1 MTTEP
6 YRAIIV
12 DDEQHCLQT
21 LEYELQRHCPGIAVV
36 ATATSGEVALARI
49 AALRPDLLF
58 LDIEMPEMSG
68 FELLERLDMQQ
79 GLSVIFVTAFDHYA
93 LKAFRYAAVDYLLK
107 PVAGDQLKEA
117 VRRATARGMP
127 SEFGR
132 HLETL
137 LYNLK
142 DGFRSPRIAVPAGR
156 GVDFVDVQDIL
167 YCIAESNYTHLY
179 LTGNR
184 KYVMSRTLKDV
195 EHLLPGEDFFR
206 VHQSHLIHFRY
217 LQRYVRDDG
226 GYVIMADGKNIP
238 VGKRRRD
245 ELMARIR
252 MH

>member
-1 MTTEP
+1 MTTKTHS
-6 YRAIIV
+6 AILV
-12 DDEQHCLQT
+12 DDESHCLQT
-21 LEYELQRHCPGIAVV
+21 LEYELGRHCPEVTIV
-36 ATATSGEVALARI
+36 ATATEGEEAIKKV

-58 LDIEMPEMSG
+58 LDIEMPVMSG
-68 FELLERLDMQQ
+68 FELLEQIDAH
-79 GLSVIFVTAFDHYA
+79 GIAVIFVTAYDHYA
-93 LKAFRYAAVDYLLK
+93 LRAFRYAAVDYLLK
-107 PVAGDQLKEA
+107 PVAGDQLIEA
-117 VRRATARGMP
+117 VRRATAGGMP

-142 DGFRSPRIAVPAGR
+142 DGLRSPRIAVPAGR